1 MDSAATDS
9 IGVLVVTTSGF
20 RGYLDGSGGALRIRV
35 ASISWRN
42 VALAFVIATCAVS
55 QNAQAQVLNEYEAKA
70 AFLYN
75 FVKFVEWPPEA
86 FADGSSPLIIGVV
99 GDDKDSGEIDQI
111 NGKTANGRRLVV
123 KRFSSF
129 KALTHCHIVFIR
141 SSERD
146 RIRQTLA
153 AAGPS
158 TLTVGETESFAE
170 RGGIINFTIVAG
182 KLRLEINQTSAER
195 AGLKIS
201 AKLLSL
207 ARVIRT

>member
-1 MDSAATDS
+1 
-9 IGVLVVTTSGF
+9 VT
-20 RGYLDGSGGALRIRV
+20 A
-35 ASISWRN
+35 ISWRN

-55 QNAQAQVLNEYEAKA
+55 QNAQAQELNEYEAKA

-75 FVKFVEWPPEA
+75 FVKFVEWPAEA

-99 GDDKDSGEIDQI
+99 GDDKDSGMIDQMI

-170 RGGIINFTIVAG
+170 WGGIINFTIVAG

>member
-1 MDSAATDS
+1 MTIND
-9 IGVLVVTTSGF
+9 F
-20 RGYLDGSGGALRIRV
+20 RGYPDGLGEALLIRV
-35 ASISWRN
+35 PSKCWRT
-42 VALAFVIATCAVS
+42 VALVFVIATCAVS
-55 QNAQAQVLNEYEAKA
+55 RNAQAQVLNEYEAKA
-70 AFLYN
+70 AFLFN
-75 FVKFVEWPPEA
+75 FVKFVEWPSQA

-99 GDDKDSGEIDQI
+99 GDDRYSGVIEQMIT
-111 NGKTANGRRLVV
+111 GKTANGRRLVV
-123 KRFSSF
+123 KRFPNF
-129 KALTHCHIVFIR
+129 KALTYCHIVFVR

-153 AAGPS
+153 AAGPGA
-158 TLTVGETESFAE
+158 LTVGETESFAQW
-170 RGGIINFTIVAG
+170 GGIINFTIVDG